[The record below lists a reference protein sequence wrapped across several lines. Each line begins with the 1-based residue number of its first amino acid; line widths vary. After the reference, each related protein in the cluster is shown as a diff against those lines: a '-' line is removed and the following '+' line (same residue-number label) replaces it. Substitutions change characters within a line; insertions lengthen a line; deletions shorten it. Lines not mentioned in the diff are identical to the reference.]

1 MTLDALH
8 HDLLAHLL
16 RTDAIQWPDG
26 HTTLEVLDAWRGQRG
41 CRLLKPTDWRRAVTL
56 NGTQVVQIGQ
66 RVGGPSPVR
75 AIGNKADFAMHLSA
89 GRCTHAEVRQILS
102 AAYGNQQLKA
112 AIIAYMACNFRA
124 VIVDEVFDADQLDL
138 AVIHLACEAAEMRVT
153 VIGDPWQALYGF
165 RGARPDL
172 VPSLT
177 EGKFVDASVTY
188 SFRYEDISLRRMT
201 EELRLGRP
209 VGLVHGSPSEVD
221 VVLASQWS
229 DLWSVGENV
238 LPLSFGHPDNFTDA
252 VIALLLDVVV
262 AAQFGEDSVF
272 SHEALSIL
280 NIDPRQ
286 FKLVGSSLLRDA
298 LKILESDDPDSPAT
312 TLAALRQA
320 AKALNC
326 PYQLRRL
333 RAESE
338 QKQLARVS
346 DLRRRL
352 RAGSRLIPGV
362 TVHQAKGREWDVVGV
377 RLSES
382 QKRQISSGLSQEQ
395 DSDRVLYVAL
405 TRARQRVVIV

>member
-1 MTLDALH
+1 
-8 HDLLAHLL
+8 
-16 RTDAIQWPDG
+16 
-26 HTTLEVLDAWRGQRG
+26 
-41 CRLLKPTDWRRAVTL
+41 
-56 NGTQVVQIGQ
+56 
-66 RVGGPSPVR
+66 
-75 AIGNKADFAMHLSA
+75 
-89 GRCTHAEVRQILS
+89 
-102 AAYGNQQLKA
+102 LKA
-112 AIIAYMACNFRA
+112 AIVAYIASNFRA
-124 VIVDEVFDADQLDL
+124 IIVDEVFDADELDL
-138 AVIHLACEAAEMRVT
+138 DVIRLACQTAEMRVT

-177 EGKFVDASVTY
+177 QGKFVDASVTY
-188 SFRYEDISLRRMT
+188 SFRYEDNSLRRMT

-209 VGLVHGSPSEVD
+209 AGLVQGSPSKVD
-221 VVLASQWS
+221 VVLASHWG

-280 NIDPRQ
+280 NIDPRE
-286 FKLVGSSLLRDA
+286 FKLVGRSLLRDA

-326 PYQLRRL
+326 PYRLQRL

-346 DLRRRL
+346 ELRRRL
-352 RAGSRLIPGV
+352 RAGSRLIPGL

-377 RLSES
+377 RLSEP
-382 QKRQISSGLSQEQ
+382 QKRQISSGLRQEE
-395 DSDRVLYVAL
+395 DTDRVLYVAL
-405 TRARQRVVIV
+405 TRARREVVVV